1 MLLATKR
8 RPRRE
13 SGNVALRPDG
23 RTITARR
30 YHQLMREFEAEI
42 GGELTA
48 IDKALLGQAAA
59 LVVRSE
65 EIQTAIIAGNA
76 SDTDEAVRLASES
89 RRILVALKSKAAKNK
104 PAGPTLADYLA
115 RKAAEKAASESET
128 DAA

>member
-13 SGNVALRPDG
+13 TGNISPRPDG
-23 RTITARR
+23 RTLAARR
-30 YHQLMREFEAEI
+30 YRRLLTDFEAEI

-65 EIQTAIIAGNA
+65 QIQAAIVAGETAA
-76 SDTDEAVRLASES
+76 TDEAVRLASES
-89 RRILVALKSKAAKNK
+89 RRILITLKAKAAKNR
-104 PAGPTLADYLA
+104 PTVVPSVDELFAVNDQ
-115 RKAAEKAASESET
+115 ASSG
-128 DAA
+128 